1 MKTYCCPYAVLVC
14 CAVALTIGA
23 WLPANAHDG
32 EAHTQGAV
40 ADGPEQTTGPPAAS
54 QSQQRPVR
62 RLLAHKPSQQL
73 PNILLRTQG
82 NTPVRLYDDL
92 VKDRTIMINFMY
104 TTCYDICPGTTGNLM
119 RVHQQLGDRVGRDI
133 LMLSISIDPAVD
145 TPDTLQKYAARYG
158 GNQPGWLFLT
168 GEADDITLLRRILGL
183 YDPDPVI
190 DADKTQHTGLITFG
204 NDRTGR
210 WAALPA
216 LMPSEELAR
225 TILRITR
232 EQNPGFPSRLPR

>member
-1 MKTYCCPYAVLVC
+1 MMRGILVLSL
-14 CAVALTIGA
+14 VAA
-23 WLPANAHDG
+23 C
-32 EAHTQGAV
+32 
-40 ADGPEQTTGPPAAS
+40 GP
-54 QSQQRPVR
+54 
-62 RLLAHKPSQQL
+62 KPML
-73 PNILLRTQG
+73 
-82 NTPVRLYDDL
+82 D
-92 VKDRTIMINFMY
+92 IN
-104 TTCYDICPGTTGNLM
+104 
-119 RVHQQLGDRVGRDI
+119 
-133 LMLSISIDPAVD
+133 
-145 TPDTLQKYAARYG
+145 
-158 GNQPGWLFLT
+158 
-168 GEADDITLLRRILGL
+168 LLRRILGL

>member
-1 MKTYCCPYAVLVC
+1 
-14 CAVALTIGA
+14 
-23 WLPANAHDG
+23 
-32 EAHTQGAV
+32 
-40 ADGPEQTTGPPAAS
+40 
-54 QSQQRPVR
+54 
-62 RLLAHKPSQQL
+62 
-73 PNILLRTQG
+73 
-82 NTPVRLYDDL
+82 
-92 VKDRTIMINFMY
+92 
-104 TTCYDICPGTTGNLM
+104 M

-133 LMLSISIDPAVD
+133 LMLSISIDPVVD
-145 TPDTLQKYAARYG
+145 TPEAWRQYAARYG

-168 GEADDITLLRRILGL
+168 GAADDITLLRRTLGV

-232 EQNPGFPSRLPR
+232 EQNPDFPSRPPR